1 MANAREI
8 QARMKSIKD
17 TMKITSAM
25 YMISSSKLQK
35 AKRDLKN
42 TEPYFYA
49 IQDSL
54 ANILELS
61 PETGNVYF
69 DKREYLPPR
78 ERKQGYIVVTADK
91 GMAGSYNHNVIKI
104 AEREGLSDNK
114 NMLFVVGQVGR
125 KYFEK
130 KNIPV
135 DINFRYTAQNPN
147 MNRARYIA
155 QTVVDLFVK
164 GELDEVYIVY
174 TKVENSVTFN
184 AEIRQLLPLRRSR
197 LEEANEANN
206 KTYTNCYFE
215 PDIDS
220 VFEHIVPHYVAGFVY
235 GALVESFCSEHNAR
249 MMAMQTATD
258 AAKDM
263 LKSLGMEYN
272 RARQAAI
279 TQEITEVIA
288 GSKAQKNNQ
297 SRRCPFV

>member
-1 MANAREI
+1 MANSREI

-17 TMKITSAM
+17 TMKITNAM

-35 AKRDLKN
+35 ARRDLKN

-49 IQDSL
+49 IQESL
-54 ANILELS
+54 AKILDLS
-61 PETGNVYF
+61 PETGNEFF
-69 DKREYLPPR
+69 DKRESIPLQ

-91 GMAGSYNHNVIKI
+91 GMAGAYNHNVIKI
-104 AEREGLSDNK
+104 AEKEALSDNK

-125 KYFEK
+125 RYFEK

-135 DINFRYTAQNPN
+135 DINFKYTAQNPN
-147 MNRARYIA
+147 MNRARIISEKI
-155 QTVVDLFVK
+155 VELFRE

-174 TKVENSVTFN
+174 TRMLNSVTFN
-184 AEIRQLLPLRRSR
+184 AEINQLLPLKRKA
-197 LEEANEANN
+197 LATGKKNN
-206 KTYTNCYFE
+206 YEQCFFE
-215 PDIDS
+215 PDINT
-220 VFEHIVPHYVAGFVY
+220 VFEHIVPNYIAGFVY
-235 GALVESFCSEHNAR
+235 GALVESYCSEHNAR

-263 LKSLGMEYN
+263 LKRLEIEYN

-288 GSKAQKNNQ
+288 GSKAQKNK
-297 SRRCPFV
+297 SV